1 MLSAEVE
8 GPQQSSAG
16 RAATKSAIE
25 MGAILIMI
33 EYYALG
39 KYSKKIKKE
48 ERLVGRT
55 ANVEIN

>member
-1 MLSAEVE
+1 
-8 GPQQSSAG
+8 
-16 RAATKSAIE
+16 

-48 ERLVGRT
+48 ERLV
-55 ANVEIN
+55 VELPMWRLIEGSFLCREAVAV